1 MIEELREL
9 NFSKLINLDFPHIES
24 YTFSDYRYNHYE
36 HYPIKSYCISCEKKN
51 WHRSVDDRSFQLSYL
66 SHGAHSADFIE
77 SLNPPLESLNDWH
90 DEAVMFIYD
99 IPTDNKIYT
108 EVNYL
113 NYSKRPAKKW
123 CWIEGEANSLNQFQ
137 ATAASHFML
146 STILTFRLANAYVTH
161 LVKCG
166 MSNPEQQVKP
176 INFYQEDC
184 IRNCFREFLAYEINI
199 LKPRVIFAVGTL
211 VEQKLFDLVGNSY
224 LIQSLPHPKT
234 LQGSLSDEE
243 FQILYFWLILRALF
257 KTSVISLE
265 EAKEL
270 TETFLHQFTPL

>member
-1 MIEELREL
+1 MITELREL
-9 NFSKLINLDFPHIES
+9 NFDKLITLDFPQIES
-24 YTFSDYRYNHYE
+24 YTFSDYRQNHYE
-36 HYPIKSYCISCEKKN
+36 HYPVKAYCVSCETKN
-51 WHRSVDDRSFQLSYL
+51 WHKATDDRSFQLNYL
-66 SHGAHSADFIE
+66 SHGAHSTDFIE

-99 IPTDNKIYT
+99 VPLEKEIYT

-113 NYSKRPAKKW
+113 NYFKRPAKKW
-123 CWIEGEANSLNQFQ
+123 CWIEGEANSPNQFQ
-137 ATAASHFML
+137 ATKESHFML

-166 MSNPEQQVKP
+166 MNKDQQVKG
-176 INFYQEDC
+176 INSYQEDC

-199 LKPRVIFAVGTL
+199 IKPRVIFAVGAV
-211 VEQKLFDLVGNSY
+211 VEQKLLDLVGNSY

-234 LQGSLSDEE
+234 LQNSLSDEE
-243 FQILYFWLILRALF
+243 FQVLYFWLILRTLF
-257 KTSVISLE
+257 KTSVITME

-270 TETFLHQFTPL
+270 AATFLR